1 VQKATSTLNILP
13 PNSTPLSSTCSVPN
27 FSLML
32 VDTLV
37 GITCSAGIYL
47 EWHLPVYYAI
57 THGMITTKTRQ
68 VPETLETNKDE
79 KI

>member
-1 VQKATSTLNILP
+1 
-13 PNSTPLSSTCSVPN
+13 
-27 FSLML
+27 ML
-32 VDTLV
+32 VDTLA